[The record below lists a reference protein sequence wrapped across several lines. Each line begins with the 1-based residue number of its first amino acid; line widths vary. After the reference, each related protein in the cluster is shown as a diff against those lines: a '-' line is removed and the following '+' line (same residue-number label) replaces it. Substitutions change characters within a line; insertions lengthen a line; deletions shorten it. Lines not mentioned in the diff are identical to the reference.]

1 MEANQ
6 FLEQYLVN
14 RKGTDCLKWD
24 DLGAQFGEPDLIGMW
39 IADAEFK
46 TCDEILDALIER
58 TRHGVFGYAKEPEGY
73 YEAFSDWMERH
84 HNWPVNQEWIRFST
98 GVVTAIAWS
107 ILAFTKPGDACMI
120 LTPVYYPFHNVV
132 TYNDRRLV
140 AVDLDYHD
148 GYFTMDFEAI
158 EEAIV
163 KNDVKIFLLCSPHN
177 PAGRVWTEE
186 ELEKVMDI
194 CRKHDVLIVSDEI
207 HQDIILSG
215 QSFIPAALIG
225 SGKYNDHLI
234 VLSSASKTFNLAGL
248 VHSHI
253 VIPDPELRHRYDEF
267 ARGVNRTSLNIP
279 GMTTAMTGY
288 RYGDDWLDG
297 MLKVIED
304 NDDYLR
310 TTLAERAPE
319 ITVCC
324 LEGTY
329 LVMLDLRKVVSKE
342 NIRHFVQDQCRLA
355 VDYGEVFGENYE
367 GFIRLNLATDPKYVH
382 QAVNNILNEL
392 GR

>member
-1 MEANQ
+1 MA
-6 FLEQYLVN
+6 
-14 RKGTDCLKWD
+14 
-24 DLGAQFGEPDLIGMW
+24 
-39 IADAEFK
+39 
-46 TCDEILDALIER
+46 
-58 TRHGVFGYAKEPEGY
+58 
-73 YEAFSDWMERH
+73 
-84 HNWPVNQEWIRFST
+84 
-98 GVVTAIAWS
+98 
-107 ILAFTKPGDACMI
+107 
-120 LTPVYYPFHNVV
+120 
-132 TYNDRRLV
+132 
-140 AVDLDYHD
+140 
-148 GYFTMDFEAI
+148 
-158 EEAIV
+158 
-163 KNDVKIFLLCSPHN
+163 
-177 PAGRVWTEE
+177 
-186 ELEKVMDI
+186 
-194 CRKHDVLIVSDEI
+194 
-207 HQDIILSG
+207 
-215 QSFIPAALIG
+215 
-225 SGKYNDHLI
+225 
-234 VLSSASKTFNLAGL
+234 
-248 VHSHI
+248 
-253 VIPDPELRHRYDEF
+253 
-267 ARGVNRTSLNIP
+267 
-279 GMTTAMTGY
+279 GY